1 MQRYI
6 AAYDRAILWLE
17 EPAHRQK
24 AVAIM
29 VGVSRLPRADVEKA
43 YTFLHDGHF
52 FETSG
57 KISRVK
63 LGKMLQALQQLGDI
77 PPTMPVDRMFM
88 PGLAQV
94 TD

>member
-1 MQRYI
+1 MV
-6 AAYDRAILWLE
+6 AA
-17 EPAHRQK
+17 
-24 AVAIM
+24 
-29 VGVSRLPRADVEKA
+29 SRLPRGDVEKA
-43 YTFLHDGHF
+43 YTFLHDGQF

-77 PPTMPVDRMFM
+77 PATMPVDRLFM
-88 PGLAQV
+88 PGVTQV